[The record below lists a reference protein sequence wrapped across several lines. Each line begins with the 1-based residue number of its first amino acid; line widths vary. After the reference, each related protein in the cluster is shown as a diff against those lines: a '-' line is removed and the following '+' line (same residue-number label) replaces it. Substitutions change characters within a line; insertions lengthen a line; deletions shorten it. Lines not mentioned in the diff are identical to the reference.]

1 MGTRIRRR
9 TVTLAAMMAAALIA
23 ASCSTSTKHAAPRSE
38 TQRVERVRMAGAA
51 VGYPSPYAISQLGN
65 AQAMLSLAFDSLLW
79 LDAQGEVIPW
89 IASKWEASADG
100 KEWRFTLRD
109 GVKWQ
114 DGTPLTAEDVVFTYQ
129 YSATGPGKD
138 GTLAYSSFAAKGVT
152 DVRAEGPS
160 VVVFRT
166 ADVNATFLKRVVVVN
181 PIVPKHVWQ
190 SVSDPLRFRDPAA
203 LIGSG
208 PYRIESFDEAQ
219 GSYLFVANDEHFRGA
234 PYVRRIEFVPAPD
247 EVLALRLGEIDVAN
261 LTNSTVT
268 NEVLDAFDPA
278 RYGRVSA
285 NGQTDILLMIGMSRG
300 YPYNEV
306 RFRQALAYAM
316 DRPDMV
322 KRILLGRGTVSS
334 MGMIEPADGP
344 WVPKDLPTY
353 PHDPVKAR
361 ALLDEVGLKAGAD
374 GLRHLPSGEP
384 FKPEMIMSTPGTSP
398 LTAQVVQEN
407 LRDVGIEVTVK
418 TMDRQTLN
426 TAMTKANYDLSLMSY
441 GVAWDPEIA
450 RDNLSKTATDTWWKV
465 HGWDNPRFEELMALQ
480 LTQLDVA
487 KRVATT
493 HALERIVAAELP
505 VVPLVTPNRMA
516 MFDKTV
522 MDSWYYT
529 VGGGPV
535 YPFLINRL
543 IFMGGNKT
551 GA

>member
-1 MGTRIRRR
+1 M
-9 TVTLAAMMAAALIA
+9 LAAALIA
-23 ASCSTSTKHAAPRSE
+23 ASCSTSTEQPTPRGD
-38 TQRVERVRMAGAA
+38 TARVERVRIAGAV
-51 VGYPSPYAISQLGN
+51 VGYPSPFAISQVGN

-79 LDAQGEVIPW
+79 LDAKGEVIPW
-89 IASKWEASADG
+89 IASKWESSPDG
-100 KEWRFTLRD
+100 KEWRLTLRD
-109 GVKWQ
+109 DVKWQ
-114 DGTPLTAEDVVFTYQ
+114 DGTPLTADDVVFTYQ

-138 GTLAYSSFAAKGVT
+138 GTLVYNAFAAKGVT
-152 DVRAEGPS
+152 DVRAESPT

-190 SVSDPLRFRDPAA
+190 SVSDPLHFRDPAA

-208 PYRIESFDEAQ
+208 PYRIEAFDEAQ
-219 GSYLFVANDEHFRGA
+219 GSYLFVANEQHFRGA

-247 EVLALRLGEIDVAN
+247 EVLALRRGDLDVAN
-261 LTNSTVT
+261 LTNSTVPE
-268 NEVLDAFDPA
+268 EVLAEFDPT
-278 RYGRVSA
+278 RYGRVAA
-285 NGQTDILLMIGMSRG
+285 NGQTDILLMIGMTRG
-300 YPYNEV
+300 YPYNDV

-322 KRILLGRGTVSS
+322 KRLLLGRGTVAS
-334 MGMIEPADGP
+334 MGMIEPPDGP

-361 ALLDEVGLKAGAD
+361 ALFDEVGLKAGPD

-384 FKPEMIMSTPGTSP
+384 FRPEMIMSSPLTSP

-418 TMDRQTLN
+418 TLDRQTLN
-426 TAMTKANYDLSLMSY
+426 TAMTKANYDLSLMMY

-465 HGWDNPRFEELMALQ
+465 QGWDNPRFEELMALQ
-480 LTQLDVA
+480 RTQLDVA
-487 KRVATT
+487 KRVETT
-493 HALERIVAAELP
+493 HAMERIVAAEVP
-505 VVPLVTPNRMA
+505 IVPLVTPSRMA

-529 VGGGPV
+529 VGGGPI
-535 YPFLINRL
+535 YPFLINKL
-543 IFMGGNKT
+543 IFAGGARG

>member
-1 MGTRIRRR
+1 MGTRIRRS
-9 TVTLAAMMAAALIA
+9 TVTAAAMMAAALIA
-23 ASCSTSTKHAAPRSE
+23 ASCSTSTKQPATPSDA
-38 TQRVERVRMAGAA
+38 QRVQRVRMAGALA
-51 VGYPSPYAISQLGN
+51 GYPSPFAISQLGN
-65 AQAMLSLAFDSLLW
+65 AQAMHSLTFDSLVW
-79 LDAQGEVIPW
+79 LDPKGEVIPW

-109 GVKWQ
+109 DVKWQ

-129 YSATGPGKD
+129 YSATGPGKA
-138 GTLAYSSFAAKGVT
+138 GTLVYNSYAAKGVT

-166 ADVNATFLKRVVVVN
+166 AGVNATFLKRVAVVN

-190 SVSDPLRFRDPAA
+190 SVEDPVRFRDPAA

-219 GSYLFVANDEHFRGA
+219 GSYLLVANDEHFRGA
-234 PYVRRIEFVPAPD
+234 PYVQRIELVPAPD

-261 LTNSTVT
+261 LTSSTVT
-268 NEVLDAFDPA
+268 NDVIDAFDPA

-285 NGQTDILLMIGMSRG
+285 NGQGDILLMIGMSRG
-300 YPYNEV
+300 YPFNEV
-306 RFRQALAYAM
+306 RFRQALTYAM

-334 MGMIEPADGP
+334 MGMIEPPDGP

-361 ALLDEVGLKAGAD
+361 ALLDEVGLKVGAD

-384 FKPEMIMSTPGTSP
+384 FKPEMIMSTPLVSP

-407 LRDVGIEVTVK
+407 LRDVGIEVNVK
-418 TMDRQTLN
+418 TMDRQNLN

-487 KRVATT
+487 QRVATT
-493 HALERIVAAELP
+493 HALERIVAAEVP
-505 VVPLVTPNRMA
+505 VLPLVTPNRMA
-516 MFDKTV
+516 LFDKTV

-535 YPFLINRL
+535 YPYLLNKL
-543 IFMGGNKT
+543 IFSAGNKA